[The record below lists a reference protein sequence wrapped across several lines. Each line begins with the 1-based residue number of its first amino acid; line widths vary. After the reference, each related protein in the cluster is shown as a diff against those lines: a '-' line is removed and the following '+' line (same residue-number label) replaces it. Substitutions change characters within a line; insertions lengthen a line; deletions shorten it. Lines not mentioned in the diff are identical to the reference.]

1 MVSCWPQCSESW
13 TGSGAAGGGSGGSG
27 GDSASVS
34 SAGDLATVLTAPK
47 QDNAKAFPMD
57 GIGRLGRDPP
67 RVPSADWWVLTTAD
81 AAGTNGLTC
90 LPNTEELEIATY
102 PTGVRGA
109 KKKSWYN
116 ALYPTYKSKADDFK
130 RLFRDL
136 PDDERLIVGLLFIY
150 LFITS
155 GATLECRRVKDEEL
169 VIPNAI
175 LVCVGGDKNFLT
187 SFSGRDKAYLML
199 FRIWQNA
206 LMDQPISSHEIWQWV
221 HSCYGEELGFN
232 SDDEGYGRDFPEEAS
247 LPPEAAE
254 DLGESSMEA
263 GGGGDAREERAPPA
277 PHRDSSPPLV
287 TNGDAAS
294 YREEEGGDT
303 LPTDMSDTSD
313 SEPDKPNN
321 GHFGQVPRAPRS
333 IGAPISS
340 NTKSLVPVKSP
351 KGGHSGPIVLICPGP
366 PIGVVLPG
374 FLERNTISGLEQFCR
389 LLSTRLQA
397 EAEGG
402 APTARKARRQRRNTV
417 CRTETATPVAVNSPA
432 VGRVAGGGVTS
443 PGGARARSNS
453 PSLLGGA
460 LLLLLILNAGLY
472 WCLHN
477 ALNANP
483 ADKLMGSL
491 SGEQAA
497 QLARVLQQHADTQRG
512 HLRAWRHALDNT
524 RRHLHQTEKALM
536 KLLEAIKPS
545 LEGAPPD
552 PGPAEDP
559 GPMQDP
565 GPTPRPDL

>member
-1 MVSCWPQCSESW
+1 MLSMAKVADKHSPRLVHPAMMRIPS
-13 TGSGAAGGGSGGSG
+13 
-27 GDSASVS
+27 
-34 SAGDLATVLTAPK
+34 VLT
-47 QDNAKAFPMD
+47 
-57 GIGRLGRDPP
+57 
-67 RVPSADWWVLTTAD
+67 
-81 AAGTNGLTC
+81 
-90 LPNTEELEIATY
+90 
-102 PTGVRGA
+102 
-109 KKKSWYN
+109 KKK
-116 ALYPTYKSKADDFK
+116 
-130 RLFRDL
+130 
-136 PDDERLIVGLLFIY
+136 
-150 LFITS
+150 
-155 GATLECRRVKDEEL
+155 
-169 VIPNAI
+169 
-175 LVCVGGDKNFLT
+175 
-187 SFSGRDKAYLML
+187 
-199 FRIWQNA
+199 
-206 LMDQPISSHEIWQWV
+206 
-221 HSCYGEELGFN
+221 
-232 SDDEGYGRDFPEEAS
+232 
-247 LPPEAAE
+247 

-321 GHFGQVPRAPRS
+321 GGGTDKCTASHEGRQLLQQEVPFNIDQLFTMMFTSSQFNLELLAARGTTDYLQAPWQPQGGLKCRQ
-333 IGAPISS
+333 ISYKLGL
-340 NTKSLVPVKSP
+340 T
-351 KGGHSGPIVLICPGP
+351 SGPIGPKEVHVTETQVMNKCSKPGVLYSIDACSENSGIPYADYFSVRVHYCLARVSDHATSLL
-366 PIGVVLPG
+366 IHAHLHYKKQMWSTVRG